1 MTNYEKLINTLK
13 EVFMLDKAE
22 LDFGIYRIM
31 NQKRKDIEQFLEVDL
46 VPQVQKVLGESLSI
60 DKQAIQKELDEAIK
74 SAHAL
79 GADPDSLPKVQQ
91 LKVRLGEAA
100 DLVGLENEVFSLLA
114 NFFRRYF
121 DNGDFISMRRYK
133 KDVYS
138 IPYEGEE
145 VKLHW
150 ANADQYYIKTSEY
163 FKNYR
168 FKLNNGKAVVFELI
182 EASTEQ
188 NNNKTQGDKER
199 RFALYTENPCE
210 PVGDEFKIYFTYEP
224 TDKKEK
230 QSDLLAEVFESVKTQ
245 IPQDFLD
252 LLSLRPTEKEKQR
265 TLLQKHLLDYTARN
279 TFDYFIH
286 KDLEGFLTRELDF
299 YIKNEVLFIDDLN
312 TRDEQEFLKQL
323 SKIKAIKKIGEK
335 IITFLAQLENFQKK
349 LWLKKKMVV
358 ECNYCMTL
366 DRVPEELYPEIATNQ
381 NQINEWVRLFAID
394 EIKDAPKPKEE
405 PKQVKIEFAVAEPP
419 TNYQLK
425 KGFSNPLT
433 IEFLKQNPFLVLDTA
448 FFSESFK
455 WYLISS
461 IENFDEQCDGLLIKS
476 ENLQALKLIQQR
488 FEKKSKCIYI
498 DPPYNTG
505 GDDFIYK
512 DNYQHSSWL
521 SMMFDRL
528 ALSTSFIS
536 DEGTFTT
543 SIDLKEVDKTISLLD
558 SVYGEE
564 NRKNAITVK
573 RGSVTGAKVINPG
586 VVNVSEYVLT
596 YSSDEKKWNPEKAYR
611 EKEYDTRYGTVIKN
625 IDAPFETWKFE
636 SVLDTFSLEK
646 LIPKSKL
653 KKELGENYDK
663 ELLAFVIK
671 NADRVIRLA
680 SLDENSIS
688 SEAVELKKQ
697 SKLHSDI
704 IFHLEREDKN
714 DYYIIN
720 GSTILFY
727 KDRLINVGG
736 RLVPGEPISDIWDD
750 VLPNDLHN
758 EGGVSLRKGKKPER
772 LIHRII
778 EMSTKQGELV
788 LDFFAGSATSCA
800 VAQKTKRKWIGIE
813 QGNYF
818 DNITLRRLK
827 NTLFGDK
834 SGITNDTNWKGGGFF
849 KYMRL
854 EGYEDT
860 LNNLEIK
867 RSATQQQVLDMNP
880 SFKEGYMLNYMLDVE
895 TQGSLLN
902 LEWFENPFNCYLN
915 VTRNNELQPTKVDLV
930 ETFNYLIGLVVDHYA
945 VPKEGYI
952 VVTGK
957 NLAGESILVV
967 WRDCTLHNSVSLNEF
982 LSKSKYNPLDNEFDR
997 IYVNG
1002 DNNVEWIPIRWRC
1015 EPPPTMPPSTGSR
1028 LKCGCNWAR

>member
-1 MTNYEKLINTLK
+1 
-13 EVFMLDKAE
+13 
-22 LDFGIYRIM
+22 
-31 NQKRKDIEQFLEVDL
+31 
-46 VPQVQKVLGESLSI
+46 
-60 DKQAIQKELDEAIK
+60 
-74 SAHAL
+74 
-79 GADPDSLPKVQQ
+79 
-91 LKVRLGEAA
+91 
-100 DLVGLENEVFSLLA
+100 
-114 NFFRRYF
+114 
-121 DNGDFISMRRYK
+121 MRRYK
-133 KDVYS
+133 KDVYA

-168 FKLNNGKAVVFELI
+168 FKLNNGKSVVFELI

-199 RFALYTENPCE
+199 RFALYSEKPCE
-210 PVGDEFKIYFTYEP
+210 QIGDEFKIYFTYDP

-230 QSDLLAEVFESVKTQ
+230 QSDLLSVVFDTVKTQ

-265 TLLQKHLLDYTARN
+265 TLLQKHLLDYSARN

-286 KDLEGFLTRELDF
+286 KDLGGFMTRELDF

-323 SKIKAIKKIGEK
+323 SKIKTIKKIGEK

-358 ECNYCMTL
+358 ECNYCITL
-366 DRVPEELYPEIATNQ
+366 DRVPEELYPEVAN
-381 NQINEWVRLFAID
+381 NHKQIEEWVRLFAID
-394 EIKDAPKPKEE
+394 DIKEE
-405 PKQVKIEFAVAEPP
+405 KSGGLFPSE
-419 TNYQLK
+419 K

-433 IEFLKQNPFLVLDTA
+433 IYFLKQNPFLVLDTA
-448 FFSESFK
+448 FFTESFK
-455 WYLISS
+455 WELITS
-461 IENFDEQCDGLLIKS
+461 IENFDEKCDGLLINS
-476 ENLQALKLIQQR
+476 ENFQALGLIQKR
-488 FEKKSKCIYI
+488 FEAKVKCIYI

-505 GDDFIYK
+505 GDDFLYK

-521 SMMFDRL
+521 SMMIDRL
-528 ALSTSFIS
+528 TQSTSFIR

-543 SIDLKEVDKTISLLD
+543 SIDFKEVDKTISLLD
-558 SVYGEE
+558 TVYGED

-596 YSSDEKKWNPEKAYR
+596 YSADEKKWNPEKAYR
-611 EKEYDTRYGTVIKN
+611 EKDYDTRYGSIIKN
-625 IDAPFETWKFE
+625 IDEPYISWQFE
-636 SVLDTFSLEK
+636 SVLDAFSKEK
-646 LIPKSKL
+646 RIQKSKL
-653 KKELGENYDK
+653 KKQLGETFDK
-663 ELLAFVIK
+663 ELLDYVIK
-671 NADRVIRLA
+671 NANRVIRLA

-688 SEAVELKKQ
+688 SEAVELKKL
-697 SKLHSDI
+697 SKLSPDV
-704 IFHLEREDKN
+704 IFHLERNDKN

-736 RLVPGEPISDIWDD
+736 RLIPGEPISDIWDD

-778 EMSTKQGELV
+778 EMSTRQGELV

-800 VAQKTKRKWIGIE
+800 VAQKSKRKWIGIE
-813 QGNYF
+813 QGSYF
-818 DNITLRRLK
+818 DYITLRRLK

-834 SGITNDTNWKGGGFF
+834 SGITNDTNWKGGGLF

-867 RSATQQQVLDMNP
+867 RSDTQQKVLDMNP

-895 TQGSLLN
+895 TEGSLLN
-902 LEWFENPFNCYLN
+902 LEWFINPFSCYLN
-915 VTRNNELQPTKVDLV
+915 VTQNNELQPTKVDLV
-930 ETFNYLIGLVVDHYA
+930 ETFNYLIGIIVESYA
-945 VPKEGYI
+945 VPKDGYV

-967 WRDCTLHNSVSLNEF
+967 WRDCTLQDNIALNIF
-982 LSKSKYNPLDNEFDR
+982 LEKSKYNPLDNEFDR
-997 IYVNG
+997 IFVNG
-1002 DNNVEWIPIRWRC
+1002 DNNVENLKIGDERWKVVLIEEEFKKRMF
-1015 EPPPTMPPSTGSR
+1015 E
-1028 LKCGCNWAR
+1028 NI